1 MVNAHEHIWVVIL
14 AAGEGQR
21 VSGLTRDRS
30 GQPAPKQYATF
41 GGSRTL
47 LGITIERA
55 KKIAPPERIVAIV
68 AAQHQQ
74 WWATELAAIP
84 RENVIVQPQNRGTAA
99 GVLLPLLWIAERDP
113 DARLVVLPSD
123 HGVASEDTLQTAI
136 NDALQDTASA
146 HAGLVLLGVT
156 PECPETGY
164 GWIVPSPG
172 GRGALHPVTS
182 FREKPDAAAAASLF
196 SHGALLNS
204 FILIADG
211 RFLLNLFETALPQL
225 WRPMHPVFNERSNTS
240 ERRREFNDLYGSIPI
255 LDFSRDLLERTAEEL
270 WVYPVP
276 ACGWLDLGT
285 PDRLTRHLLAR
296 GRQSMGA
303 RNPEMKRRPS
313 RPSSSHQGAFEHLE
327 NTGRGLPRAVT

>member
-1 MVNAHEHIWVVIL
+1 MNSNQHIWVVIL

-21 VSGLTRDRS
+21 VRDLTRDRW
-30 GQPAPKQYATF
+30 GQPAPKQYSTF
-41 GGSRTL
+41 GGSRTF
-47 LGITIERA
+47 LGTTLERA

-68 AAQHQQ
+68 AAQHRQ

-84 RENVIVQPQNRGTAA
+84 RENVIVQPENRGTAA
-99 GVLLPLLWIAERDP
+99 GILLPLLWITERDP
-113 DARLVVLPSD
+113 DAQLVILPSD
-123 HGVASEDTLQTAI
+123 HGVASEDTLHTAI
-136 NDALQDTASA
+136 NDALLGTASA

-156 PECPETGY
+156 PERPETGY

-172 GRGALHPVTS
+172 EHGGLHPVAS

-225 WRPMHPVFNERSNTS
+225 WRPMHPVFNERSNNS
-240 ERRREFNDLYGSIPI
+240 ERRRELDDLYGSIPV
-255 LDFSRDLLERTAEEL
+255 LDFSKDLLERTAEEL

-296 GRQSMGA
+296 GRQSLDA

-313 RPSSSHQGAFEHLE
+313 QTFSSHHGAFEHLE
-327 NTGRGLPRAVT
+327 TTGRGLPHAVT